1 MQKNKLIVIFLTLII
16 MIAVTPFIFS
26 KLMNS
31 KYDTMLLN
39 IEQNYGVK
47 IKENQDKSSYLTT
60 DRYFEVKIPGKTL
73 NIPGIKYIV
82 VDIETKFK
90 NLPVTNVEFD
100 GIIKDV
106 VFINPKDN
114 EIFPKFLRGIKF
126 VVITPDFKVYRYRI
140 LDTDKN
146 VEGVKFVLKGINGI
160 FNLPEKENKTDGKVL
175 EIANKQM
182 SLKIKNFEEIQNAK
196 NGFSQQFKYNI
207 ELKAPK
213 FDLNVTNAKDS
224 YALKFT
230 QKFANVSSHSYI
242 KNISV
247 NHGLF
252 EVNNFKIDTYIRHLD
267 KNSVMDLREGKK
279 NYEFFNKGFDG
290 NFDLNIKNIRF
301 MQDLGFV
308 LAKGEFK
315 ILPGNNIE
323 KLHNNKI
330 DFINLT
336 LHIEISPKMYEV
348 LYNFA
353 PAFKK
358 FFKLQN
364 NKAVA
369 DINIVKGEI
378 EKSY

>member
-39 IEQNYGVK
+39 IKQNYGVK

-73 NIPGIKYIV
+73 NIPGVKYV
-82 VDIETKFK
+82 VADIETKFK

-100 GIIKDV
+100 GVIKDV
-106 VFINPKDN
+106 VFINPRDN

-126 VVITPDFKVYRYRI
+126 IVITPDFKVYRYRI

-160 FNLPEKENKTDGKVL
+160 FNLPEKENKTNGKLV
-175 EIANKQM
+175 EIANNQIL
-182 SLKIKNFEEIQNAK
+182 LKIKNFEEIQSAK

-213 FDLNVTNAKDS
+213 FDLNVTNAKDGYS
-224 YALKFT
+224 VKFT
-230 QKFANVSSHSYI
+230 QKFANVSSHTDVKEILANNGFFEINSFKADI
-242 KNISV
+242 NV
-247 NHGLF
+247 N
-252 EVNNFKIDTYIRHLD
+252 HLD
-267 KNSVMDLREGKK
+267 KNSIMALREGKK
-279 NYEFFNKGFDG
+279 NYEFLNKGFDG

-301 MQDLGFV
+301 MQDLGFIF
-308 LAKGEFK
+308 AKGEFK
-315 ILPGNNIE
+315 ILPGNNVE
-323 KLHNNKI
+323 KLHKNRI
-330 DFINLT
+330 DFVNAKF
-336 LHIEISPKMYEV
+336 HIEISPKIYEAIS
-348 LYNFA
+348 NFA
-353 PAFKK
+353 PEFKR

-369 DINIVKGEI
+369 NINIVKVEI